1 MPSTFAFETITAAQA
16 LAITP
21 ADALIFFSN
30 SPNAGVHA
38 SAATVLYD
46 SPSLITVSVAGHS
59 VDFGV
64 GIEGASLAGHV
75 AFFDTSALYIGD
87 ANPNNIA
94 AGATVGSALFGGDG
108 NDILQ
113 GSGAFDLFQGN
124 AGNDMLQSSGGFCT
138 LYGGQDND
146 SIIVSGASNFVQA
159 NKGSDTI
166 QGQALGVDTLLGGQG
181 NDHITGGG
189 ILDGNLGDDFISGTG
204 QLLGEDGNDT
214 LISPGAHDVLN
225 AGDGN
230 DSLSA
235 THGADSLNG
244 GTGDDTI
251 DGSSNASTLAGGGGS
266 DKFIVSTG
274 SVAPGA
280 GPQIVDW
287 DSAHDTITFTGFT
300 PTATNFATAT
310 AADYASALSTA
321 ANLTATQHVNFVEV
335 QVGVDV
341 FVFAGT
347 PDAVVAEVQLVG
359 RAMADFTAHNLI

>member
-30 SPNAGVHA
+30 PPNTSIHA
-38 SAATVLYD
+38 SAATVIYD
-46 SPSLITVSVAGHS
+46 SPSLVTISVGGHS

-64 GIEGASLAGHV
+64 GIEGASLAGHLG
-75 AFFDTSALYIGD
+75 FFDTSSLYIGD
-87 ANPNNIA
+87 TGSNAIA

-108 NDILQ
+108 NDSLS
-113 GSGAFDLFQGN
+113 GSGSADLMQGN
-124 AGNDMLQSSGGFCT
+124 AGNDSLQSTGGFST

-146 SIIVSGASNFVQA
+146 AIVVSGASNFVQG

-181 NDHITGGG
+181 DDHITGGG
-189 ILDGNLGDDFISGTG
+189 ILDGNLGDDVLTGTG

-214 LISPGAHDVLN
+214 LISPGSHDVLSG
-225 AGDGN
+225 GDGN
-230 DSLSA
+230 DSLSGA
-235 THGADSLNG
+235 HGAESMNG
-244 GTGDDTI
+244 GAGDDTI

-266 DKFIVSTG
+266 DKFIVNTG
-274 SVAPGA
+274 SVAAGA

-287 DSAHDTITFTGFT
+287 DGAHDTIHFVGFT
-300 PTATNFATAT
+300 VSATNFATAT
-310 AADYASALSTA
+310 AADYATALSMA
-321 ANLTATQHVNFVEV
+321 GSISSDQGVNFIEV
-335 QVGVDV
+335 QVGANV

-347 PDAVVAEVQLVG
+347 PVGMTAEVELVG
-359 RAMADFTAHNLI
+359 RSLADVTVHNLI